1 MATPN
6 QPQLSDSQLAE
17 LEKLARAQERSV
29 DEVLSEAVDRYI
41 RDQQWEA
48 VKRYGAAKSRERGL
62 TEGLEKKTFKKCSR
76 RTSPLIRIALECKE
90 FRFGT
95 AESVTSTLAKTS
107 TFRFRVQFAMHF
119 SLTSR

>member
-41 RDQQWEA
+41 RDKQWEA
-48 VKRYGAAKSRERGL
+48 VKRYGVAKSRERGL
-62 TEGLEKKTFKKCSR
+62 TEGDVAR
-76 RTSPLIRIALECKE
+76 LI
-90 FRFGT
+90 
-95 AESVTSTLAKTS
+95 AESRTE
-107 TFRFRVQFAMHF
+107 RGR
-119 SLTSR
+119 

>member
-41 RDQQWEA
+41 RDKQWEA
-48 VKRYGAAKSRERGL
+48 VKRYGVAKFRERGL
-62 TEGLEKKTFKKCSR
+62 TEGDVAR
-76 RTSPLIRIALECKE
+76 LI
-90 FRFGT
+90 
-95 AESVTSTLAKTS
+95 AESRAE
-107 TFRFRVQFAMHF
+107 RGR
-119 SLTSR
+119 